1 MSTPRLLLSLVLVLC
16 SLVLVLCGF
25 AAGLVI
31 TGRAPDANDGGA
43 QNAATES
50 TAQQNAGTQNTG
62 TQRTPQ
68 QTTVSLAVTPPVRG
82 AAATLPDF
90 SRVAE
95 RTVPAVVNI
104 SSLQV
109 VRRRNS
115 PFANDPFFQ
124 FFYGN
129 RDDVFGSRR
138 GVERSLG
145 SGVIVS
151 ADGLVLTNN
160 HVIAGESGRISLS
173 QLPAVSVALGDNR
186 EVEATIVGVDP
197 ATDLALLKIDAGRL
211 PTIPWGDSGQ
221 LKVAEWVL
229 AIGNPFQLSQTVTL
243 GIVSALGR
251 TNVGISAYEDFIQ
264 TDAAIN
270 PGNSGGAL
278 VNTAGELVGINTAIF
293 SQSGGYQGIGFAVP
307 SNLARRIVTD
317 LNQYGEVRRGSIGYV
332 EIAPLS
338 TLAADQLGAPDARGV
353 LVQAMRRDASA
364 YEAGLRPGDVIV
376 AFNGSDIV
384 DGGQLSRQI
393 QDAVIGSTAA
403 VTVIRSGQRVELKI
417 PIQSTAQ

>member
-1 MSTPRLLLSLVLVLC
+1 MTIRRLLLSLVLLT
-16 SLVLVLCGF
+16 CGF

-31 TGRAPDANDGGA
+31 TGRMREAGNEAGA
-43 QNAATES
+43 QGTAATPGV
-50 TAQQNAGTQNTG
+50 AA
-62 TQRTPQ
+62 
-68 QTTVSLAVTPPVRG
+68 SLPAVT
-82 AAATLPDF
+82 AALPDF
-90 SRVAE
+90 TRVAE
-95 RTVPAVVNI
+95 RTVPAVANI

-109 VRRRNS
+109 VRRQNS
-115 PFANDPFFQ
+115 PFNNDPFFQ
-124 FFYGN
+124 FFFG
-129 RDDVFGSRR
+129 DGDVTGPRR

-160 HVIAGESGRISLS
+160 HVVAGESGRISLR
-173 QLPAVSVALGDNR
+173 QLPAVSVALGDKR

-211 PTIPWGDSGQ
+211 PTIPWGDSSK

-229 AIGNPFQLSQTVTL
+229 AIGNPFQLNQTVTL

-278 VNTAGELVGINTAIF
+278 INARGELVGINTAIF

-307 SNLARRIVTD
+307 SNLARRIVSD
-317 LNQYGEVRRGSIGYV
+317 LTQYGEVRRGSIGYV

-338 TLAADQLGAPDARGV
+338 TMVAEQLGVPGARGV
-353 LVQAMRRDASA
+353 LIQVMRRDSSA
-364 YEAGLRPGDVIV
+364 YAAGLRPGDVIIS
-376 AFNGSDIV
+376 FNGAAV
-384 DGGQLSRQI
+384 EDGGQLSRLI
-393 QDAVIGSTAA
+393 GDAPIGSAAA
-403 VTVIRSGQRVELKI
+403 VTVIREGDRVELKI
-417 PIQSTAQ
+417 PVTSTSASN

>member
-1 MSTPRLLLSLVLVLC
+1 MTTRRLILSVILLT
-16 SLVLVLCGF
+16 CGF

-31 TGRAPDANDGGA
+31 TGRMDDANDARA
-43 QNAATES
+43 Q
-50 TAQQNAGTQNTG
+50 AQAPASAPGITTPAPVGT
-62 TQRTPQ
+62 
-68 QTTVSLAVTPPVRG
+68 VA
-82 AAATLPDF
+82 LPDF

-95 RTVPAVVNI
+95 QTVPAVANI

-109 VRRRNS
+109 VRRQNS

-124 FFYGN
+124 FF
-129 RDDVFGSRR
+129 FGDGDMTGPRR

-151 ADGLVLTNN
+151 SDGLVLTNN
-160 HVIAGESGRISLS
+160 HVVAGESGRLSLR
-173 QLPAVSVALGDNR
+173 QLPAVSVALADKR
-186 EVEATIVGVDP
+186 EVQATIVGVDP

-211 PTIPWGDSGQ
+211 PTIPWGDSSK

-229 AIGNPFQLSQTVTL
+229 AIGNPFQLNQTVTL

-278 VNTAGELVGINTAIF
+278 VNVRGELVGINTAIF

-307 SNLARRIVTD
+307 SNLARRIVND
-317 LNQYGEVRRGSIGYV
+317 LTQYGEVRRGSMGYV

-338 TLAADQLGAPDARGV
+338 TLMAEQLGVPDARGV
-353 LVQAMRRDASA
+353 LIQGMRRDSSA

-376 AFNGSDIV
+376 SFNGTPIA
-384 DGGQLSRQI
+384 DGGQLSRLI
-393 QDAVIGSTAA
+393 QDSPIGRTATI
-403 VTVIRSGQRVELKI
+403 TVIREGERRDLRI
-417 PIQSTAQ
+417 PITSASASN